1 MGTASPLT
9 PEREA
14 TLLAAIRG
22 PSEAE
27 RQVALQ
33 ALFEAFHRPLLALC
47 AHQTADRAEAEDALQ
62 ETFLALH
69 KALPGFRGE
78 SQLSTWVYRIALRTV
93 LHVRARRPRDTAPL
107 DAKSPALAVPDEAV
121 GPDRLA
127 AARQES
133 ARLARAM
140 ETLSAEHRAVLSL
153 FAIEGLSHAEVA
165 ATLGIPLGT
174 VWSRLHLARKKLMA
188 ALDAQTSE

>member
-22 PSEAE
+22 PSDSE
-27 RQVALQ
+27 RQAAFQ
-33 ALFEAFHRPLLALC
+33 SLFEAFHRPLLGLC

-93 LHVRARRPRDTAPL
+93 LHVRARRSRDTAPL
-107 DAKSPALAVPDEAV
+107 DEKSPALAVPDEGV
-121 GPDRLA
+121 SPDRLA

-188 ALDAQTSE
+188 ALDAQK

>member
-1 MGTASPLT
+1 MSAAYQLPA
-9 PEREA
+9 EREA
-14 TLLAAIRG
+14 ALLAAIRG
-22 PSEAE
+22 TSHTE
-27 RQVALQ
+27 RQAAFQ
-33 ALFEAFHRPLLALC
+33 SLFEAFHRPLLGLC
-47 AHQTADRAEAEDALQ
+47 THLTADRAEAEDALQ

-78 SQLSTWVYRIALRTV
+78 AQLSTWVYRIALRTA
-93 LHVRARRPRDTAPL
+93 LHVRARRTRNTTSL
-107 DAKSPALAVPDEAV
+107 DEQSPALAVPDEGP

-140 ETLSAEHRAVLSL
+140 DTLSAEHRAVLSL
-153 FAIEGLSHAEVA
+153 FAVEGLSHAEVA

-188 ALDAQTSE
+188 ALDAPG